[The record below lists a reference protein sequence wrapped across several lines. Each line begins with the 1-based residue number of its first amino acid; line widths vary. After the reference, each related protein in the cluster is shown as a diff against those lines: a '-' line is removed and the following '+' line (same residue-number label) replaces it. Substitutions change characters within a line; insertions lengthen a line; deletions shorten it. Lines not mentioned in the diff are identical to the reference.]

1 MFFLT
6 CTKLTCLKQSPP
18 FAARNSCFTEVTL
31 CADLDYSD
39 CWMIFSTDKWVIFF
53 LIFSLKNKC
62 TCKTNMISY
71 YIYQKYSNMPEQ
83 PVMSSCSSYT
93 LFASQ
98 PTHSRLVS
106 RLSNVLPVPGTVLST
121 SLRKKNNFCL
131 AFHFL
136 IIFCSDW
143 PYLIRQNFFFSVS
156 VFCSWIYPKIKF
168 TAKNCLT

>member
-1 MFFLT
+1 MT
-6 CTKLTCLKQSPP
+6 
-18 FAARNSCFTEVTL
+18 
-31 CADLDYSD
+31 
-39 CWMIFSTDKWVIFF
+39 FSTVKWVIFF

-62 TCKTNMISY
+62 TCKTNMTSY

-106 RLSNVLPVPGTVLST
+106 RLSNVLLFFQHCSE
-121 SLRKKNNFCL
+121 KNIFCL

-168 TAKNCLT
+168 TAKNCLTYAISIEKQFLEFLSKKIFCHSLPT